1 MGFLWCSN
9 FYLFIDG
16 VCEYVGT
23 IHCFLKISMLIVIKL
38 YVFQWVVDLNV
49 FNDLNGFNL
58 TKLVAM
64 DCLNIPVNV
73 TVHVKSNN

>member
-1 MGFLWCSN
+1 
-9 FYLFIDG
+9 
-16 VCEYVGT
+16 
-23 IHCFLKISMLIVIKL
+23 MLIVIKL

-49 FNDLNGFNL
+49 FNDLNGFSL
-58 TKLVAM
+58 TKLAAR

>member
-1 MGFLWCSN
+1 MGFIRCSN

-16 VCEYVGT
+16 VCDYFGT
-23 IHCFLKISMLIVIKL
+23 IRCFLKICMLIVNKL

-49 FNDLNGFNL
+49 FNDLNGFSL
-58 TKLVAM
+58 TKLAVR
-64 DCLNIPVNV
+64 DCLNIPVNI

>member
-16 VCEYVGT
+16 VCCEYFGT
-23 IHCFLKISMLIVIKL
+23 SLFFLICMLIVIKL
-38 YVFQWVVDLNV
+38 YVFQWVVGLNV
-49 FNDLNGFNL
+49 FNDLNGFSL
-58 TKLVAM
+58 TKLAAR
-64 DCLNIPVNV
+64 DCLNIQVNV